1 MSDLKT
7 SLLINRQVP
16 EYVREEYPLFISF
29 IEAYYEFLEN
39 KQGSEKNDLTKK
51 AKDLR
56 YVSDVDASID
66 EFEDSF
72 YNNFA
77 SLFPRDARVDKAFL
91 IKNVLPLY
99 LAKGSQ
105 ESFKF
110 LFRLLF
116 DSEVDIVLPKN
127 NVLRASDGQWTIDNI
142 LKIETDVRSVYTGDG
157 STTTYR
163 LAQTVGS
170 GEISVYKN
178 DSLQTENVD
187 YVIRKET
194 RKVIFNTA
202 PALNDSIQVFYNN
215 FDPSILNNRRVIGL
229 TSGASAIIETAVP
242 RIITDR
248 LNFGLPFELFIN
260 PKTLVKEFFNGEIIR
275 SDVVDSDGNLIFI
288 EADTFSILTKIN
300 VISQGASYNVGDPVS
315 ILGGGATSAA
325 TAEVESVTD
334 GFTSRIVV
342 NAGGAGFKIASLIQ
356 SNVSPI
362 VITGSV
368 DAVNT
373 NHYTANTYRIKD
385 DVILD
390 YKDVVISDL
399 DYGFPG
405 SYTENVNTRIVDAL
419 TPVDVTDLGP
429 ITNAIIL
436 FANTSTNTSN
446 LDTQG
451 AIYQVTSNNGV
462 TYLYDIK
469 DFQSIGRIDVNDGG
483 ASYNVGD
490 EVVFTNPIGT
500 FGYGAAA
507 AVSSVAANGMIQTI
521 QIQPPRIGGTANIA
535 NNNAYVQGTGTTFT
549 SDLQIGDKI
558 IISCIDNYISSIVND
573 TVAIANNDWRL
584 QSIALD
590 TNSSNNQFIGSYAL
604 GAVGGVN
611 YDVTNLPTVSVSS
624 ENGFGADI
632 EVKSLMGD
640 GENLSAFA
648 DALSGAVLSIK
659 LTSGGVGYEFI
670 PEVDLSNYGDGNAT
684 ANADLGNSYVSLPGR
699 WLTSDSILSSSER
712 KLAGSNYYIDYSY
725 VTSSLIEFS
734 KYKDILKQLLHPSGF
749 VNYATFRKEM
759 TTNIAEATVV
769 STTTAS
775 IPGSVSVS
783 NGSIYVTG
791 DGTRFNVSNSL
802 GILTVGSNIAIYDQ
816 IRTVDSIISNS
827 NISVTSAFSSN
838 ITAQTLIVL
847 T

>member
-16 EYVREEYPLFISF
+16 EYVREDYPLFISF
-29 IEAYYEFLEN
+29 LEAYYEFLEN
-39 KQGSEKNDLTKK
+39 KQGSQKNDLTKK

-56 YVSDVDASID
+56 YLPDVDASID

-72 YNNFA
+72 FNNFA
-77 SLFPRDARVDKAFL
+77 SLFPRDARVDKSFL

-99 LAKGSQ
+99 LSKGSQ

-116 DSEVDIVLPKN
+116 DSEVDVVLPKN
-127 NVLRASDGQWTIDNI
+127 NVLRASDGNWTIDNI
-142 LKIETDVRSVYTGDG
+142 LRIETDVRSVYTGDG
-157 STTTYR
+157 TNQTFR
-163 LAQTVGS
+163 LAQTVGT
-170 GEISVYKN
+170 GEIDVYL
-178 DSLQTENVD
+178 DDVLQTENVD
-187 YVIRKET
+187 YSIRKET

-202 PALNDSIQVFYNN
+202 PTLNSVVQINYDN
-215 FDPSILNNRRVIGL
+215 FDPSILNNRKATGL
-229 TSGASAIIETAVP
+229 TSGATALIESGVP

-260 PKTLVKEFFNGEIIR
+260 NKTLIGEFVNGEIIR
-275 SDVVDSDGNLIFI
+275 FDVVDSDGNLIVI

-300 VISQGASYNVGDPVS
+300 VINSGASYNVGDPVS
-315 ILGGGATSAA
+315 ILGGGASVPA

-334 GFTSRIVV
+334 GFTSRIVI
-342 NAGGAGFKIASLIQ
+342 NSSGAGFKVASLIQ
-356 SNVSPI
+356 SNVSPV

-368 DAVNT
+368 DGVNT
-373 NHYTANTYRIKD
+373 SHYTANTYTVTE

-390 YKDVVISDL
+390 YKDVVISDA

-405 SYTENVNTRIVDAL
+405 AFTENVNTRIVDAL
-419 TPVDVTDLGP
+419 SPVTVTDLGP

-451 AIYQVTSNNGV
+451 AIYQVTSNGGS
-462 TYLYDIK
+462 TFLYDIK

-483 ASYNVGD
+483 VSYNVG
-490 EVVFTNPIGT
+490 EEIVFTNPVGT
-500 FGYGAAA
+500 YGVGAAA
-507 AVSSVAANGMIQTI
+507 AISSVAANGMIQTI
-521 QIQPPRIGGTANIA
+521 QIQAPRITGTANIA
-535 NNNAYVQGTGTTFT
+535 NNNAYIQGTGTAFT
-549 SDLQIGDKI
+549 SELQVGDKI
-558 IISCIDNYISSIVND
+558 IISSIDNYILSIVND

-590 TNSSNNQFIGSYAL
+590 TNYANNRNIGSYAL
-604 GAVGGVN
+604 GPVGGVN
-611 YDVTNLPTVSVSS
+611 YDVASLPTVSIIT
-624 ENGFGADI
+624 ENGSDADI
-632 EVKSLMGD
+632 EVTSLMGD

-648 DALSGAVLSIK
+648 DADPGSVLSIK
-659 LTSGGVGYEFI
+659 LTSGGIGYEFI
-670 PEVDLSNYGDGNAT
+670 PQVDLSNYGDGNAT
-684 ANADLGNSYVSLPGR
+684 ANADLGNSYATLPGR
-699 WLTSDSILSSSER
+699 WLTSDSIISSSER

-725 VTSSLIEFS
+725 VTSSLVEFS
-734 KYKDILKQLLHPSGF
+734 KYKNVLKQLLHPSGF

-759 TTNIAEATVV
+759 ETNLGDPSTVS
-769 STTTAS
+769 STSTS
-775 IPGSVSVS
+775 IPGTVSVS
-783 NGSIYVTG
+783 NGSIFVTG
-791 DGTRFNVSNSL
+791 VSTRFNVSNSL